1 MIHPKYCLH
10 HYKCKLLRII
20 DGDTLECT
28 IDLGFDVWKKA
39 TIRLID
45 IDAPEVKTLNLEE
58 KVLGKL
64 STQALTEIMDVEK
77 SNGNFYIH
85 SKTVDSFGRSLATIY
100 LESGLDV
107 NAHLIELGYAT
118 KWKI

>member
-1 MIHPKYCLH
+1 M
-10 HYKCKLLRII
+10 
-20 DGDTLECT
+20 
-28 IDLGFDVWKKA
+28 
-39 TIRLID
+39 
-45 IDAPEVKTLNLEE
+45 
-58 KVLGKL
+58 
-64 STQALTEIMDVEK
+64 QIMDMEK

-107 NAHLIELGYAT
+107 NAHLVELGYAT